1 MEKTNLYGQIS
12 YGSLVTIFLQLNTE
26 HDKKEEEEEDK
37 KDNTPPKMKIESLLF
52 FPTVF
57 SAVSLPKNIGKE
69 PIRGGKVP
77 RLRKKSVVQ
86 CGFGRFSPCR
96 VQD

>member
-1 MEKTNLYGQIS
+1 MEKTNLYWP
-12 YGSLVTIFLQLNTE
+12 YLTVALVTIFLQLNTE
-26 HDKKEEEEEDK
+26 HDKEEEEEDK
-37 KDNTPPKMKIESLLF
+37 TDNTPPKMKIESLLF

-57 SAVSLPKNIGKE
+57 SAVSLPNNIGKE

>member
-1 MEKTNLYGQIS
+1 MEKTNLYWP
-12 YGSLVTIFLQLNTE
+12 YLTVALVTIFLQLNTE
-26 HDKKEEEEEDK
+26 HDKEEEEEDK
-37 KDNTPPKMKIESLLF
+37 TDNTPQKMKIESLLF

-57 SAVSLPKNIGKE
+57 SAVSLPNNIGKE